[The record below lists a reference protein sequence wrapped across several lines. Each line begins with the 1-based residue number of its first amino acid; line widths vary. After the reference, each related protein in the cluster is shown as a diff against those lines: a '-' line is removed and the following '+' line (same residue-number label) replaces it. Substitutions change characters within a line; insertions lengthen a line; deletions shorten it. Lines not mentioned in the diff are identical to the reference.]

1 MLIGDVSGKGIPAAL
16 FMMQNNIILSD
27 RARMGGTPAEILEFA
42 NKWICE
48 QDQSDMF
55 VTLWAGILELSTGR
69 LIFANAGH
77 EDPAVYRKNGSFEL
91 YRTKHGL
98 VCGAMPDIRYKDFE
112 LQMEPGDRI

>member
-42 NKWICE
+42 NKRICE

-55 VTLWAGILELSTGR
+55 VTLWAGIL
-69 LIFANAGH
+69 
-77 EDPAVYRKNGSFEL
+77 
-91 YRTKHGL
+91 
-98 VCGAMPDIRYKDFE
+98 
-112 LQMEPGDRI
+112 